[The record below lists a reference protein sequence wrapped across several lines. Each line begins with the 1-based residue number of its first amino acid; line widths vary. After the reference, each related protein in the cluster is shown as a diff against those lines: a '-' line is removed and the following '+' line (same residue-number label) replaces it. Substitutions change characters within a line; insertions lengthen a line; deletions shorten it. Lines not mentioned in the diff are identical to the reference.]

1 MWLLSFR
8 TYVDGSRHTSHAF
21 IELERLEYQV
31 SMAIDRYIPH
41 HIECSHFEVFVVL
54 IVSMFEAHEPHR
66 IDGIYFI
73 LVTVVMD
80 YKLCMPH

>member
-1 MWLLSFR
+1 
-8 TYVDGSRHTSHAF
+8 
-21 IELERLEYQV
+21 
-31 SMAIDRYIPH
+31 MAIDRYIPH
-41 HIECSHFEVFVVL
+41 HIECNHFEVFVVL
-54 IVSMFEAHEPHR
+54 IVSMFEAHEPRR